1 METINKYFFFT
12 LIVLG
17 LVACDQKTDS
27 QVSEVEW
34 PSIQSPITKDK
45 NIENRVAEILEKMT
59 LEEKVGQ
66 MMQPEVRYI
75 TPEQVKQFHIGSVLN
90 GGGSIAGKDGY
101 ATLAEWVQ
109 KADDYYYA
117 SVDDSDGAVP
127 IPIFWGT
134 DSMHGA
140 SNIIGATIFP
150 HNIGLGAM
158 RNPELME
165 KIGHVTAIETL
176 TSGVDWLFA
185 PTVAVVRN
193 DRWGRTYE
201 SFSENPEV
209 VKSYA
214 APMVKGIQG
223 QANTPSLFA
232 EDRLLANVKHFL
244 GDGGTQYGIDQGNT
258 IATEKELRDIHGQGY
273 FSALA
278 EGAQVVMA
286 SFNSWNGEKVH
297 GNQHL
302 LTDVL
307 KNQMGFDGFVVS
319 DWNGH
324 GQVKGCSNE
333 SCPQAINAGID
344 MVMVPSDW
352 QVLIANT
359 IKSVRQ
365 GDIPMSRINDAVTR
379 ILRVKMRMGLFDRGA
394 PSQRKFSGKYEFLGS
409 NEHRA
414 VARQA
419 VRESLVLLK
428 NNQNILPLSPKQKVL
443 VAGPAADD
451 IGWASGGWTVTWQGV
466 TDSNKDFPDG
476 TSIYQGIKAV
486 VEQADGQVELN
497 EAGNFSEKPDVAIVV
512 FGEKPYAE
520 MQGDIKHL
528 GYQSNVHVDL
538 KILNKLKDQG
548 IPVVSVF
555 LSGRPLWVNK
565 EINAS
570 NAFVAA
576 WLPGSEG
583 QGVADVLFSR
593 VNGDVNYDFSGTLS
607 FSWPKY
613 RHQEVLNWGDEEYDP
628 LFAYGF
634 GLTYQ
639 DKNINLDLLPE
650 KVSFDM
656 DAEQLEPVDIFVG
669 RPVEPWQAYIQDNQG
684 KVSIRNMLP
693 EKSSHIQSFSEDK
706 TTQGDSR
713 RVIWQGDAAASLVF
727 ESEQPVN
734 LSPYVKRN
742 AALTADVRVL
752 TKPVKTVSLKLDCGE
767 DCQRSVD
774 LTEALNQLP
783 GHVWTPLSI
792 ELDCLSSESNMYE
805 QAEAFAI
812 STEGSMELVIAN
824 LRVETSNDQ
833 RGRMSC
839 DAL

>member
-1 METINKYFFFT
+1 METINKYFFLT
-12 LIVLG
+12 VIVLG
-17 LVACDQKTDS
+17 LIACDQKTDS
-27 QVSEVEW
+27 QVSGVEW
-34 PSIQSPITKDK
+34 PSIQSPIAKDK
-45 NIENRVAEILEKMT
+45 TIENRVTEMLEKMT

-109 KADDYYYA
+109 RADDYYYA

-214 APMVKGIQG
+214 APVVKGIQG
-223 QANTPSLFA
+223 KANTPSLFA

-258 IATEKELRDIHGQGY
+258 MASEKELRDIHGQGY

-297 GNQHL
+297 GNKHL

-352 QVLIANT
+352 QALIANT
-359 IKSVRQ
+359 IESVKQ
-365 GDIPMSRINDAVTR
+365 GDIPMSRIDDAVTR

-409 NEHRA
+409 DEHRA
-414 VARQA
+414 VARQS

-428 NNQNILPLSPKQKVL
+428 NNQNILPLSAKQKVL

-512 FGEKPYAE
+512 YGEKPYAE

-570 NAFVAA
+570 DAFVAA

-593 VNGDVNYDFSGTLS
+593 VNGEMNYDFSGKLS

-613 RHQEVLNWGDEEYDP
+613 RHQEILNWGDENYDP

-639 DKNINLDLLPE
+639 DKNTNLDLLPE
-650 KVSFDM
+650 DVSFDK
-656 DAEQLEPVDIFVG
+656 DVAQLEPVDIFVG
-669 RPVEPWQAYIQDNQG
+669 RPVEPWQAYIQDSQG
-684 KVSIRNMLP
+684 KISIRNMLP
-693 EKSSHIQSFSEDK
+693 EQSTHIQSFSEDK

-713 RVIWQGDAAASLVF
+713 RVIWQGDALASLIF
-727 ESEQPVN
+727 ESEQSVN
-734 LSPYVKRN
+734 LAQYVKQN
-742 AALTADVRVL
+742 AVLSADVRVL
-752 TKPVKTVSLKLDCGE
+752 TKPVKAVSLQLDCGE
-767 DCQRSVD
+767 GCKKSVD
-774 LTEALNQLP
+774 LTETLKQIP

-792 ELDCLSSESNMYE
+792 ELDCLSSESNVFD
-805 QAEAFAI
+805 QTEAFAI
-812 STEGSMELVIAN
+812 STEGSMELVVAN
-824 LRVETSNDQ
+824 LRVEISDDQ